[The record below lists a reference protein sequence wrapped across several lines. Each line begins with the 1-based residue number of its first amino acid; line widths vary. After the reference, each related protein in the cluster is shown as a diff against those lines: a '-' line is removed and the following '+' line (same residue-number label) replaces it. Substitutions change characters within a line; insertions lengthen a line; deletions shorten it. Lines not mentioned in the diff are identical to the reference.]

1 MRFCKLINLLID
13 LFPLKVWQDFL
24 IRMHVL
30 KCPYCQSRL
39 ASVEEIQALWIKDP
53 QCENM
58 KVPLQDYSVRSGR
71 SKHPN
76 IHPAFRWKW
85 ALGVTGL
92 IAAIILGVQIFHN
105 PQVTQETALDNIMDG
120 FRIDSIKIGNQPANY
135 ILFQPQNSPMII
147 VWAEKVKEEKSHEHQ
162 N

>member
-1 MRFCKLINLLID
+1 MHFCKIINFLID
-13 LFPLKVWQDFL
+13 LFPLKVWQDLL
-24 IRMHVL
+24 IRKHVL

-39 ASVEEIQALWIKDP
+39 ASMEETQALWIKESQYKNIRVTLP
-53 QCENM
+53 ELN
-58 KVPLQDYSVRSGR
+58 VRSSD
-71 SKHPN
+71 SKRPK
-76 IHPAFRWKW
+76 IRPSIRWRW

-92 IAAIILGVQIFHN
+92 VAAIILGVQILHN
-105 PQVTQETALDNIMDG
+105 PQVTQETASDNIMNG

-147 VWAEKVKEEKSHEHQ
+147 VWAEKAKEEKSYEQQ